1 MEKLQTVIW
10 VTKKQKCATFLLS
23 KVFWLWFFMLDVMR
37 KVVKLWETVII
48 SMWICEKCVFCSW
61 LFFCVFW
68 IVLQLNWRK
77 PSGHGLT
84 PTQSAGL
91 REPPPSL
98 WSDAWTRAS
107 TKPSPPC
114 SRTTPNTTE
123 VRLIAAAGLNLP
135 VRRTQRRASLDLS
148 SSHSCVFV
156 QSLSRCWRGASGR
169 FLRSGA
175 PQTRAWSTPPP
186 WPPSVTTSS
195 SVTSVWPCCWEPGMN
210 KHQLKQQHR
219 HCMHGDLYTIYIS
232 LKGQMVSDPQML
244 RAAAAFLFSRKMNG
258 TPCIVT
264 KPCRDTM
271 TQFGCPHYS
280 LSHQLL
286 YFMIGKMVRCH
297 VITWVVNV
305 D

>member
-1 MEKLQTVIW
+1 MRNCHHFHVNMWKVC
-10 VTKKQKCATFLLS
+10 VLL
-23 KVFWLWFFMLDVMR
+23 R
-37 KVVKLWETVII
+37 
-48 SMWICEKCVFCSW
+48 
-61 LFFCVFW
+61 LFFSVFW
-68 IVLQLNWRK
+68 IVPQLNWRK
-77 PSGHGLT
+77 LSGHGLT
-84 PTQSAGL
+84 PTRSAGL
-91 REPPPSL
+91 REPPLSL
-98 WSDAWTRAS
+98 WSDAWIRAL

-123 VRLIAAAGLNLP
+123 VRLTAAAGLNLP
-135 VRRTQRRASLDLS
+135 VMSDVGGKRTQRRASLDPIQRLW

-210 KHQLKQQHR
+210 KHQLKQQQ
-219 HCMHGDLYTIYIS
+219 HCMQGDLYTICIS

-286 YFMIGKMVRCH
+286 YFMIGKMVSCL
-297 VITWVVNV
+297 ITWVVNV